1 MNQKSGAQ
9 INVLPNTEEQSLV
22 NFLIQGSPE
31 QILVAQ
37 CALEKLATD
46 CEVITDVIDVPQ
58 TAFGRIIGWH
68 VVFVVF
74 LDHLC
79 FASFCQHIISCKT
92 FEMLFA
98 SGRGGETLK
107 FMNRVSGA
115 RVHCSKDRG
124 RSLEEM
130 GKITV
135 TGTRKEIQSAKVR
148 F

>member
-37 CALEKLATD
+37 CALEKLAND

-58 TAFGRIIGWH
+58 TAFGRIIGW
-68 VVFVVF
+68 
-74 LDHLC
+74 
-79 FASFCQHIISCKT
+79 
-92 FEMLFA
+92 
-98 SGRGGETLK
+98 R
-107 FMNRVSGA
+107 
-115 RVHCSKDRG
+115 
-124 RSLEEM
+124 
-130 GKITV
+130 TV
-135 TGTRKEIQSAKVR
+135 YFKCLLLY

>member
-9 INVLPNTEEQSLV
+9 INVLPNTEEQSMV

-58 TAFGRIIGWH
+58 TAFGRIIGWCTLEVKVSV
-68 VVFVVF
+68 VVFSSHHSVNMLF
-74 LDHLC
+74 
-79 FASFCQHIISCKT
+79 T
-92 FEMLFA
+92 MLFA
-98 SGRGGETLK
+98 PGRGGETLK
-107 FMNRVSGA
+107 FINRVSGA
-115 RVHCSKDRG
+115 RVNCSKDRG
-124 RSLEEM
+124 HGLEEK
-130 GKITV
+130 GKITI
-135 TGTRKEIQSAKVR
+135 TGTRKEVQSAKVR